1 MNAIVVEKETSN
13 SQKHVMDDNELVDLK
28 LRAQE
33 GNYNYL
39 YLINIVLKFCL
50 TKCLLKQTAFKQ
62 TTLHL
67 IHC

>member
-13 SQKHVMDDNELVDLK
+13 SQKHVMDDNELVELK

-39 YLINIVLKFCL
+39 YKYCS
-50 TKCLLKQTAFKQ
+50 
-62 TTLHL
+62 
-67 IHC
+67 